1 MGLKSRNGI
10 CYGNEKSIFDDC
22 MIHGIGGTMV
32 GVGKV
37 WHTIATLIIYQR
49 RMGAQMG
56 KGRENNGF

>member
-1 MGLKSRNGI
+1 MGYVTEMKNHG
-10 CYGNEKSIFDDC
+10 YFDDR

-32 GVGKV
+32 GVGEV